1 MASARDLRKKIKS
14 ITNTRKITRTMELV
28 ATSKA
33 KRAQDR
39 VIATTPYSEKLTDL
53 LRRLAEAGTVEHPL
67 LEKSEAS
74 KKTAILIITANRG
87 LCGGYNTNVLAMA
100 EKLRAQILNDGGEV
114 DLHVVG
120 RKGLQR
126 MKFLKLPVVE
136 GHSDF
141 DDRPS
146 FRDAAGI
153 AENLIRQF
161 VAGDVSRVVVVSTRF
176 LSAGRQEARISQVL
190 PIESPDDAGGSAGGE
205 ESGRAV
211 DFIFEPTPSEIL
223 EELLPLSVKNVF
235 YRLLVEGVA
244 SEQIAR
250 RVAMKRATDSADE
263 MIQDYTRMYNR
274 SRQAG
279 ITQEINEIVSGAS
292 ALE

>member
-1 MASARDLRKKIKS
+1 
-14 ITNTRKITRTMELV
+14 MELV

-39 VIATTPYSEKLTDL
+39 VIATTPYSEKLTAAL
-53 LRRLAEAGTVEHPL
+53 GRLAEAGTVDHPL
-67 LEKSEAS
+67 LEKETGSNKVAV
-74 KKTAILIITANRG
+74 LLITANRG
-87 LCGGYNTNVLAMA
+87 LCGGYNSNTLSMA
-100 EKLRAQILNDGGEV
+100 EKLRMQLLNDGKEV
-114 DLHVVG
+114 DLYVVG
-120 RKGLQR
+120 RKGMQR
-126 MKFLKLPVVE
+126 MKFLKLPVLE
-136 GHSDF
+136 SWADF
-141 DDRPS
+141 DARPS
-146 FRDAAGI
+146 FNDAADI
-153 AENLIRQF
+153 ADLFIQKCVGGE
-161 VAGDVSRVVVVSTRF
+161 VGRVMVVSPRF
-176 LSAGRQEARISQVL
+176 LSAGRQEAQRTQLL
-190 PIESPDDAGGSAGGE
+190 PIESPSSGE
-205 ESGRAV
+205 ESSGKAV
-211 DFIFEPTPSEIL
+211 EFIFEPTPAEIL

-235 YRLLVEGVA
+235 YRLLVEAVA

>member
-39 VIATTPYSEKLTDL
+39 VIATTPYSEKLTAAL
-53 LRRLAEAGTVEHPL
+53 GRLAEAGTVDHPL
-67 LEKSEAS
+67 LEKETGSNKVAV
-74 KKTAILIITANRG
+74 LLITANRG
-87 LCGGYNTNVLAMA
+87 LCGGYNSNTLSMA
-100 EKLRAQILNDGGEV
+100 EKLRMQLLNDGKEV
-114 DLHVVG
+114 DLYVVG
-120 RKGLQR
+120 RKGMQR
-126 MKFLKLPVVE
+126 MKFLKLPVLE
-136 GHSDF
+136 SWADF

-146 FRDAAGI
+146 FKDAADI
-153 AENLIRQF
+153 ADLFIQKF
-161 VAGDVSRVVVVSTRF
+161 VGGEVGRVMVVSTRF
-176 LSAGRQEARISQVL
+176 LSAGRQEAQRTQLL
-190 PIESPDDAGGSAGGE
+190 PIESPSSGE
-205 ESGRAV
+205 ESSGKAV
-211 DFIFEPTPSEIL
+211 EFIFEPTPAEIL

-235 YRLLVEGVA
+235 YRLLVEAVA